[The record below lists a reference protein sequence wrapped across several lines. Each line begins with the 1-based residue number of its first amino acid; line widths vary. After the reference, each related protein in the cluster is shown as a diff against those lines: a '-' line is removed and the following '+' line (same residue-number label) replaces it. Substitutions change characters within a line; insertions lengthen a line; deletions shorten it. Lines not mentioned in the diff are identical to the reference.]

1 MQEFIE
7 TWGYFAVFLGSLVEG
22 ESVIFTAGFLAH
34 EGYLS
39 LTKIILISFV
49 GTLFADQV
57 LYQIGRYYG
66 NHFLDRFP
74 SLRPKADKA
83 FHLLKKYDVLFILSF
98 RFIYGIRTISPLI
111 IGASGVGV
119 KWYTFLN
126 FIAALIW
133 SVGSCLLAYSV
144 AHLIMDE
151 LHLISRIFLGVII
164 IGLITAY
171 GIYKWRSKKPALTLE
186 D

>member
-22 ESVIFTAGFLAH
+22 ESVIFVAGFLAH

-39 LTKIILISFV
+39 LAKIIVIAFL

-57 LYQIGRYYG
+57 LYHIGRHYG
-66 NHFLDRFP
+66 PRVINKFP
-74 SLRPKADKA
+74 SIQPKADHA
-83 FHLLKKYDVLFILSF
+83 FKLLKKYDTLYLLSF
-98 RFIYGIRTISPLI
+98 RFIYGIRIISPLI
-111 IGASGVGV
+111 IGSSGVEFIRF
-119 KWYTFLN
+119 TILN

-133 SVGSCLLAYSV
+133 SVGSCVAAYYF

-151 LHLISRIFLGVII
+151 LHLLPKVLLGVALVGGG
-164 IGLITAY
+164 IGYCL
-171 GIYKWRSKKPALTLE
+171 YKFRKRRA
-186 D
+186 